1 MTAPHAA
8 TKTGRLRIVVI
19 GGSLGGLLAGNLLH
33 RAGHDVT
40 VHERIGE
47 ELAERGLGIATH
59 PELHAA
65 FKRLGIAVD
74 ETFGVP
80 IHDRV
85 AMGTDGRILARY
97 ELSQLQATWGH
108 LYRSLLGVFPRER
121 YLMGATFQRV
131 EPLDKGARVFFED
144 GTVIDADLLVGAD
157 GSRSTVRTQL
167 WPDVKLVYAGYIAWR
182 GAVEEELISE
192 ETKSVLFTRFNV
204 CLPAGEHIVGYPV
217 AGLDGDTSPGKRR
230 FNFVWY
236 RPVTAARLK
245 RMMTDATGHY
255 HEAGIPPHLIDPEVI
270 EETRASVAGH
280 LPPAFAEL
288 IRVVRQPF
296 FQTIA
301 DLEMPNLVKGRVLM
315 MGDGA
320 FTARPHP
327 GMGVIKAVGDA
338 VLLSDVIEAFP
349 DDLEHALEVYDEER
363 TRYGRYL
370 VQRGRQ
376 LGTQIGVNTRT
387 DEELELGAYIR
398 QPENVIRAISM
409 PPSSSPLPVLNE

>member
-1 MTAPHAA
+1 MNTPSQARPADA
-8 TKTGRLRIVVI
+8 MRIVVI
-19 GGSLGGLLAGNLLH
+19 GGSLGGLLAGNLLY

-40 VHERIGE
+40 VHERIDE
-47 ELAERGLGIATH
+47 ELFERGLGIATH

-65 FKRLGIAVD
+65 FERIGIAVD

-85 AMGTDGRILARY
+85 AMGTDGSILARY
-97 ELSQLQATWGH
+97 ELSQLQATWGQ
-108 LYRSLLGVFPRER
+108 LYRSLLGAFPRAR
-121 YLMGATFQRV
+121 YCMGSNFERV
-131 EPLDKGARVFFED
+131 ELRKDGACVIFDD
-144 GTVIDADLLVGAD
+144 GSKIDADLLVGAD
-157 GSRSTVRTQL
+157 GSRSAIRAQL
-167 WPDVKLVYAGYIAWR
+167 WPDVTLQYAGYVAWR
-182 GAVEEELISE
+182 GAVDEELISE
-192 ETKSVLFTRFNV
+192 ETRSILFTRFNV

-217 AGLDGDTSPGKRR
+217 AGLDGDVSPGKRR

-236 RPVTAARLK
+236 RPVSATQLK

-255 HEAGIPPHLIDPEVI
+255 HEAGIPPHLIDPKTI
-270 EETRASVAGH
+270 AETRAAAAGR

-288 IRVVRQPF
+288 LRVVKQPF

-301 DLEMPNLVKGRVLM
+301 DLEMPNLVKGRVVM
-315 MGDGA
+315 MGDAA
-320 FTARPHP
+320 FTARPHL

-338 VLLSDVIEAFP
+338 VMLTEVLEAFP
-349 DDLEHALEVYDEER
+349 GDLEHALMVYDAER

-376 LGTQIGVNTRT
+376 LGTQIGVSTRT

-398 QPENVIRAISM
+398 RPENVIRAISM